1 MQIQPD
7 GDLKW
12 ILVYQDHLTKF
23 VHVRPVKSKRVP
35 EIAYQLLGIFS
46 ILGAPRIL
54 QSDNGREF
62 VNSIINKLNETWV
75 GLKLVHG
82 KPRQNQSQRSVEQIN
97 RDREDVLT
105 VWLRSIFTTQGD
117 GLGFFQVIRNR
128 AYHKCIKCLLY
139 EAMFGHQ

>member
-46 ILGAPRIL
+46 RLGAPRIL
-54 QSDNGREF
+54 QSDNGR
-62 VNSIINKLNETWV
+62 
-75 GLKLVHG
+75 
-82 KPRQNQSQRSVEQIN
+82 
-97 RDREDVLT
+97 
-105 VWLRSIFTTQGD
+105 
-117 GLGFFQVIRNR
+117 
-128 AYHKCIKCLLY
+128 
-139 EAMFGHQ
+139 